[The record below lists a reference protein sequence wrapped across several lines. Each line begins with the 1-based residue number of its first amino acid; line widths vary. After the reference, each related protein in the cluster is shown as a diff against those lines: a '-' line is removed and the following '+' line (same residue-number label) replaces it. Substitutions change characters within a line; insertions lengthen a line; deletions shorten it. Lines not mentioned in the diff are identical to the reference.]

1 MARSVTSVRAT
12 TAIGALALL
21 VLAVPGCGYGAVSD
35 AAYDHATAL
44 YSIANR
50 RADETLDQFAGQIE
64 SARTSGALSDQE
76 AAWLEAIVDD
86 ARQGRWDAA
95 LKASRAMMEDQVGA

>member
-1 MARSVTSVRAT
+1 MASCVNSVRAT

-21 VLAVPGCGYGAVSD
+21 LLAVPGCGYGTVSD

-50 RADETLDQFAGQIE
+50 RADEKLDQFVGQLE
-64 SARTSGALSDQE
+64 SARNSGALSDQE
-76 AAWLEAIVDD
+76 AAWLEEIVDD